1 MPSISVATEDTKKP
15 LGNAVA
21 AQFRYSKESD
31 SSLLAD
37 VKNIDVQPSSFA
49 TNVTPSTTSSCLS
62 LKRKRPPKIEIP
74 QVLREIQTDKLLLK
88 DKTIEDQPLGF
99 DGVEVGVSSMKGKK
113 KVMEDTHKIVSAL
126 HGDSRKGF
134 FGVYDGHGGTRAAE
148 FVAENLHRN
157 ILEMLDKSR
166 GHMHKEDAIK
176 AAYLKTDQDF
186 LKQGLGS
193 GTCCVTALIEGGD
206 IFISNLGDC
215 RVVLCR
221 DGLAEVL
228 TQDHRAGQE
237 DERNRIEDKG
247 GYVEI
252 HRGAWRVHGILSVS
266 RSIGDVHLKD
276 WVIAEPDTKTLHLTP
291 DMEFLVL
298 ATDGL
303 WEKVGGQ
310 EAVDTAT
317 RSCLAANKQRSTVNL
332 WKEDDDGFGCEN
344 LSPPS
349 KARRI
354 SLVKQQKVKI
364 QSPSKESGRYKKNNL
379 RKDENESSGEN
390 LSPSSKLQKIPLIK
404 QHKVKIH
411 VQNQE
416 NNHFQQRNSGG
427 LMAACKELVN
437 LAVSR
442 GSLDD
447 ITVMIIDLEKFKCKS
462 CVSDSIGSTIP
473 LSYLIDFSSN
483 WEMQDPIGIHACF
496 SSGEK
501 AIDDPAAVTRSG
513 QSVFV
518 SVYRTKIAGQCRL
531 ISITWCKN
539 LLLHGLSV
547 SVEGPEG
554 ENHYTCKV
562 ELKPW
567 YFWRKQG
574 SKRFMV
580 EGKAVD
586 VFWDLKMAKFD
597 GKTEPQSD
605 YYVAVVCEE
614 EVVLLLGDLKKDAY
628 RKTRFRP
635 SLIDPILVSKKEH
648 IFAKK
653 KFSTRVKFHEK
664 GRFHEISIDCNNL
677 NHHNCT
683 GGLDPEMEIK
693 IDGHLVIHVKH
704 LQWKF
709 RGNESISM
717 SKFRVEVYWDVH
729 DWLFSPGLHHALFIF
744 RPISLTA
751 FPLSTLL
758 SLSSPPST
766 PLSSSQTASSSS
778 LEGDNPNGLFGFC
791 LFLYAWKVE

>member
-1 MPSISVATEDTKKP
+1 MPSISVATEDSQMP
-15 LGNAVA
+15 LGNPVV
-21 AQFRYSKESD
+21 AQFRYSKERD
-31 SSLLAD
+31 SSILAD
-37 VKNIDVQPSSFA
+37 VKNSDVRPSSPSSFA
-49 TNVTPSTTSSCLS
+49 TTVTSSTTSLCLS
-62 LKRKRPPKIEIP
+62 LKRKRPPNIEIP
-74 QVLREIQTDKLLLK
+74 QVLREIQTDEVLFK
-88 DKTIEDQPLGF
+88 DKTIGDQPLGF
-99 DGVEVGVSSMKGKK
+99 DGGEVGVSSMKGKK

-134 FGVYDGHGGTRAAE
+134 FGVYDGHGGTKAAE
-148 FVAENLHRN
+148 FAAENLHRN
-157 ILEMLDKSR
+157 ILEMLDKCS
-166 GHMHKEDAIK
+166 GCMHKEDAIK
-176 AAYLKTDQDF
+176 AAYLKTDKDF

-193 GTCCVTALIEGGD
+193 GTCCVTALIEGDD

-215 RVVLCR
+215 RAVLCR
-221 DGLAEVL
+221 DGMAEVL
-228 TQDHRAGQE
+228 TKDHRAGQE

-276 WVIAEPDTKTLHLTP
+276 WVIAEPVTKTLHLTP

-303 WEKVGGQ
+303 WEKVSGQ
-310 EAVDTAT
+310 EAVDTIT
-317 RSCLAANKQRSTVNL
+317 RSCLAANKQRPTDNL
-332 WKEDDDGFGCEN
+332 WKEDDEFGCEN

-364 QSPSKESGRYKKNNL
+364 QSQSKESGRYKKNNL
-379 RKDENESSGEN
+379 RKDENVPNGEN
-390 LSPSSKLQKIPLIK
+390 LSPSSKLQRISLIK

-411 VQNQE
+411 LQNQE
-416 NNHFQQRNSGG
+416 NNNHQQRNSSG
-427 LMAACKELVN
+427 LKAACKELVN

-447 ITVMIIDLEKFKCKS
+447 VTVMIINLMKFQC
-462 CVSDSIGSTIP
+462 
-473 LSYLIDFSSN
+473 
-483 WEMQDPIGIHACF
+483 IHACF

-501 AIDDPAAVTRSG
+501 STDDPAAVSRSG

-518 SVYRTKIAGQCRL
+518 SVYRTKIAGQCCL
-531 ISITWCKN
+531 ITITWCKN

-554 ENHYTCKV
+554 ESHYNCKV
-562 ELKPW
+562 EMKPW
-567 YFWRKQG
+567 YFWRKHG
-574 SKRFMV
+574 TKRFIV

-586 VFWDLKMAKFD
+586 VFWDLKIAKFD

-628 RKTRFRP
+628 RKTRSRP
-635 SLIDPILVSKKEH
+635 ALIEPILVSRKEH

-664 GRFHEISIDCNNL
+664 GRFHEISIECNNL
-677 NHHNCT
+677 NQHSSN

-693 IDGHLVIHVKH
+693 IDGHLAIHVKH

-729 DWLFSPGLHHALFIF
+729 DWLFSPGLRHALFIF
-744 RPISLTA
+744 RPILI
-751 FPLSTLL
+751 ST
-758 SLSSPPST
+758 SSSSTSISSSPPTTTASLTST
-766 PLSSSQTASSSS
+766 PLSSFLMASSSS
-778 LEGDNPNGLFGFC
+778 LEGDNPSGSFGFC